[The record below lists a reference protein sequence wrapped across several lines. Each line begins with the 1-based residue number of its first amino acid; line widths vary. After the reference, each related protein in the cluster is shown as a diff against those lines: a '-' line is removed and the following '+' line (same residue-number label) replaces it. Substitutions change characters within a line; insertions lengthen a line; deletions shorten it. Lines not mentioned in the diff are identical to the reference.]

1 MQQVEQGKVDLNADV
16 NKYIDFK
23 IPPFEGKPITVLNLM
38 THTPGFEE
46 QVKDLIT
53 LGEKTQVPYDTLLKR
68 WTPKRI
74 YAPGTTPAYSNYG
87 ASLAGYI
94 VQRTSGEPFDAY
106 LEHHIFGPLGMAHS
120 SFRQPLP
127 ANLKP
132 LMAEGYV
139 SGKDKP
145 YGYEFV
151 NAAPAGALAASGDD
165 MGRFMIA
172 HLQNGTYN
180 GQQILQ
186 PATAQLMHSRANSP
200 FAAGDGM
207 AHGFYETNIN
217 GMRVIAHG
225 GDTVAFHSDLHLFL
239 DKKVGIFVS
248 FNSAGKEGAA
258 GPLRNAIFE
267 NFADR
272 YFPEAPNA
280 VQKADPNGAKADAEK
295 LAGVYSTTRGSRSNF
310 LAVVDLIGQAK
321 VGVDSDGNPLIAD
334 AKGLN
339 GQPRKWTHIGP
350 MLWRDADGHDLL
362 TANVAEG
369 KATRFSYGELAPIID
384 YDRTPGYRSSA
395 WILPLLYCSLAIL
408 FLTVVLWPTRLL
420 VRRKY
425 KAELGL
431 TGRQLWAYRSSRIA
445 ALVILLILGGWIW
458 ALSMLFGDLGNEAS
472 FNSVAAAARA
482 AQHSRLHRRLR
493 GDVLVCLQRLAQ
505 QMALD
510 RQGVEHPA
518 RDRVGDDPVHR
529 PCLQAGRAGDQLLMG
544 ALRLAYRV
552 ETHALSAP
560 FRISGF
566 VFETSDVVVVE
577 LSDGEFTGHG
587 EAAGVY
593 YLGDD
598 SAHIVAELEAHRDA
612 IENCA
617 TREELRALMP
627 RGGARNAVDCAMW
640 ELEAKRGGAPARH
653 LAGIGKTQPL
663 ITTFTLGADDPEAM
677 ARRRAAL
684 CLRQGDQGQADGRAP
699 TRH

>member
-1 MQQVEQGKVDLNADV
+1 MRKAAAFLAAILGTAFLSGAVAQTTQPTLVPTAKIKSEALPAAPGAAQQNASTHPLTADDLNTWLDGYMPYAISKGDIPGAVVVVVKDGQVLTERGYGYADVAKKTKVDPKSTLFRPGSISKLFTWTALMQQVEQGKVDLNADV

-68 WTPKRI
+68 WTPNRI

-127 ANLKP
+127 GNLKP

-151 NAAPAGALAASGDD
+151 NAAPAGALAATGDD

-186 PATAQLMHSRANSP
+186 PATAQLMHSRANTP
-200 FAAGDGM
+200 FPAGDGM

-239 DKKVGIFVS
+239 DKNVGIFVS

-258 GPLRNAIFE
+258 GPLRNALFE

-280 VQKADPNGAKADAEK
+280 VEKADPNNAKADAQK

-310 LAVVDLIGQAK
+310 LAIVDLIGQAK
-321 VGVDSDGNPLIAD
+321 VGVDSDGNPLLAD

-362 TANVAEG
+362 SATVADG

-425 KAELGL
+425 KGELGL

-445 ALVILLILGGWIW
+445 ALAILLILGGWIW
-458 ALSMLFGDLGNEAS
+458 ALSLLFGDLGNEAS
-472 FNSVAAAARA
+472 FNSVLLLLELLSTVGFIAAFAVMCWYAYSAWRNKW
-482 AQHSRLHRRLR
+482 R
-493 GDVLVCLQRLAQ
+493 GTGKVWSILLVIASGTILYIGLVFKLVG
-505 QMALD
+505 MATN
-510 RQGVEHPA
+510 
-518 RDRVGDDPVHR
+518 
-529 PCLQAGRAGDQLLMG
+529 
-544 ALRLAYRV
+544 Y
-552 ETHALSAP
+552 
-560 FRISGF
+560 
-566 VFETSDVVVVE
+566 
-577 LSDGEFTGHG
+577 
-587 EAAGVY
+587 
-593 YLGDD
+593 
-598 SAHIVAELEAHRDA
+598 
-612 IENCA
+612 
-617 TREELRALMP
+617 
-627 RGGARNAVDCAMW
+627 
-640 ELEAKRGGAPARH
+640 
-653 LAGIGKTQPL
+653 
-663 ITTFTLGADDPEAM
+663 
-677 ARRRAAL
+677 
-684 CLRQGDQGQADGRAP
+684 
-699 TRH
+699 

>member
-1 MQQVEQGKVDLNADV
+1 MDMRKAAAFFAAILGAAFLSGAAAQTTQPTLVPTPKLKTETLPAASGAAQQNTSTPPLTADDLNTWLDGYMPYAISKGDIPGAVVVVVKDGQVLTERGYGYADLAKKTKVDPKTTLFRPGSISKLFTWTALMQQVEQGKVDLNADV

-46 QVKDLIT
+46 QVKDLIS
-53 LGEKTQVPYDTLLKR
+53 LGEKTQVPFDTLLKR

-186 PATAQLMHSRANSP
+186 PATAQLMHARANMP
-200 FAAGDGM
+200 FPAGDGM

-239 DKKVGIFVS
+239 AKNVGIFVS

-258 GPLRNAIFE
+258 GPLRNALFE

-272 YFPEAPNA
+272 YFPEAPDA
-280 VQKADPNGAKADAEK
+280 VQKADPNGAKADAAK

-362 TANVAEG
+362 TANVADG

-420 VRRKY
+420 VRRKF
-425 KAELGL
+425 KAELDL

-445 ALVILLILGGWIW
+445 ALAILLILGGWIW
-458 ALSMLFGDLGNEAS
+458 AMSMLFADLGNEAS
-472 FNSVAAAARA
+472 LNAILLILELLSIVVFIGGFGVMCWYAYNAWRNKWRWTGKLWSI
-482 AQHSRLHRRLR
+482 L
-493 GDVLVCLQRLAQ
+493 LVIASGTILYVGLVFKLVGLATN
-505 QMALD
+505 
-510 RQGVEHPA
+510 
-518 RDRVGDDPVHR
+518 
-529 PCLQAGRAGDQLLMG
+529 
-544 ALRLAYRV
+544 Y
-552 ETHALSAP
+552 
-560 FRISGF
+560 
-566 VFETSDVVVVE
+566 
-577 LSDGEFTGHG
+577 
-587 EAAGVY
+587 
-593 YLGDD
+593 
-598 SAHIVAELEAHRDA
+598 
-612 IENCA
+612 
-617 TREELRALMP
+617 
-627 RGGARNAVDCAMW
+627 
-640 ELEAKRGGAPARH
+640 
-653 LAGIGKTQPL
+653 
-663 ITTFTLGADDPEAM
+663 
-677 ARRRAAL
+677 
-684 CLRQGDQGQADGRAP
+684 
-699 TRH
+699 